1 MDITRLQA
9 EEHLN
14 YCRGCIRVYTRTAE
28 TLQRRIA
35 EANASTSAKNDIVS
49 AEINTSNEPETRE
62 NKTSST
68 EKSAKNDA
76 VSEEP
81 STTKE
86 AETEENKSSGTQ
98 KGVEV
103 PEAETKDDET
113 EENKSLGTQKGV
125 EVPEAETKDDDAKS
139 NDENVDDEEVEIDG
153 KIIDDSVKAACNV
166 GMTLTQVTILKFPEF
181 FEASNAGFN
190 TNDSENPAS
199 NVVKDVTDGEKPTE
213 CVSNVVT
220 EYESSNVIIVL

>member
-1 MDITRLQA
+1 MYITRLQA

-49 AEINTSNEPETRE
+49 PETNTSNESETEE

-68 EKSAKNDA
+68 EKSAKNDV

-86 AETEENKSSGTQ
+86 AETKENKSSGTQ
-98 KGVEV
+98 KGVDVPETGDEEV
-103 PEAETKDDET
+103 EKNDVVSEEPSTTKEAETK
-113 EENKSLGTQKGV
+113 ENKSSGTQKGV
-125 EVPEAETKDDDAKS
+125 DVPET
-139 NDENVDDEEVEIDG
+139 DDEEVEIDV

-166 GMTLTQVTILKFPEF
+166 GMTLTQETILKFPEF
-181 FEASNAGFN
+181 FEASNAG
-190 TNDSENPAS
+190 
-199 NVVKDVTDGEKPTE
+199 
-213 CVSNVVT
+213 
-220 EYESSNVIIVL
+220 

>member
-1 MDITRLQA
+1 MYITRLQA

-49 AEINTSNEPETRE
+49 PETNTSNESETEE

-68 EKSAKNDA
+68 EKSAKNDV

-86 AETEENKSSGTQ
+86 AETKENKSSGTK
-98 KGVEV
+98 KGVDV
-103 PEAETKDDET
+103 PET
-113 EENKSLGTQKGV
+113 
-125 EVPEAETKDDDAKS
+125 
-139 NDENVDDEEVEIDG
+139 DDEEVEIDV

-166 GMTLTQVTILKFPEF
+166 GMTLTQETILKFPEF
-181 FEASNAGFN
+181 FEASNAG
-190 TNDSENPAS
+190 
-199 NVVKDVTDGEKPTE
+199 
-213 CVSNVVT
+213 
-220 EYESSNVIIVL
+220 

>member
-1 MDITRLQA
+1 MYITRLQA

-49 AEINTSNEPETRE
+49 PETNTSNESETEE

-68 EKSAKNDA
+68 EKSAKNDV

-86 AETEENKSSGTQ
+86 AETKENKSSGTQ
-98 KGVEV
+98 KGVDV
-103 PEAETKDDET
+103 PET
-113 EENKSLGTQKGV
+113 
-125 EVPEAETKDDDAKS
+125 
-139 NDENVDDEEVEIDG
+139 DDEEVEIDV

-166 GMTLTQVTILKFPEF
+166 GMTLTQETILKFPEF
-181 FEASNAGFN
+181 FEASNAG
-190 TNDSENPAS
+190 
-199 NVVKDVTDGEKPTE
+199 
-213 CVSNVVT
+213 
-220 EYESSNVIIVL
+220 